1 MYDHLASLVSYPDAG
16 LFGALDGCIQALA
29 PEVPEAA
36 ALLEDFRDAPRSW
49 GQAPWKKPTSRH
61 LKCRPR
67 LRSTSV
73 TNSLAKT
80 GAGAPLWPV

>member
-1 MYDHLASLVSYPDAG
+1 MYGHLASFVSYPDAQ
-16 LFGALDGCIQALA
+16 LFRRWATASA
-29 PEVPEAA
+29 PLSSKP
-36 ALLEDFRDAPRSW
+36 PRRQPCSKTSVMLPRCW